1 MTLATRRLR
10 RRRGRCEL
18 VNSRTSPVRRG
29 TARDAWAGPT
39 ADAFIRGERAVH
51 QINFAR
57 WRQCGLQAAKTEVAS
72 KSTLE
77 RLIDQ
82 QLLLG
87 RVHILQLDSDSQVG
101 DAAVES
107 LPDDTREVSLR
118 ALGTLQCSPCPPPAN
133 DRRRGQGRTGIH
145 LARKTRSGE
154 AHRRIHRV
162 PRRERLRFTGDQG
175 ARATEQPSLK
185 RLDVIDEQKDGRPS

>member
-18 VNSRTSPVRRG
+18 VNSRTLPVRRG

-57 WRQCGLQAAKTEVAS
+57 WQQCGLQAAKTEVAS

-87 RVHILQLDSDSQVG
+87 RGDILQLDSDPQVG

-118 ALGTLQCSPCPPPAN
+118 ALGTLQCLPCPPPAN